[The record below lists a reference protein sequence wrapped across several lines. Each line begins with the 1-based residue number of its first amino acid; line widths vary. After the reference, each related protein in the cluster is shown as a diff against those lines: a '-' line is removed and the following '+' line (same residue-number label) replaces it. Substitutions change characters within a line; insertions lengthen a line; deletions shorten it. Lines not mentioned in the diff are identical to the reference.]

1 MGLIAVAVGSII
13 KNDESTLRK
22 LCRVRYLRK
31 TVDSTEKKDNIY
43 IVWCIFSNIRHIVLG
58 TKNIFELCFTKPFFE
73 NAIIIWGYI
82 YFKIILLL
90 IYK

>member
-31 TVDSTEKKDNIY
+31 PVDSTEKKTTVY
-43 IVWCIFSNIRHIVLG
+43 IV
-58 TKNIFELCFTKPFFE
+58 
-73 NAIIIWGYI
+73 
-82 YFKIILLL
+82 
-90 IYK
+90 